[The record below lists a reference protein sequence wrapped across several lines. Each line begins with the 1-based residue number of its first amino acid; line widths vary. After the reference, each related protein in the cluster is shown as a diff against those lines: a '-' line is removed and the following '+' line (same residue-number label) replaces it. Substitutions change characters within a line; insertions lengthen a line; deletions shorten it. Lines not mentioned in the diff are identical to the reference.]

1 MTEPPES
8 SVPNPPVAPVAT
20 VKTPEQIA
28 KVERTRRLASALRD
42 NLRRRKAVRPGTGR
56 PDN

>member
-8 SVPNPPVAPVAT
+8 SVPNPPVPPVAPA
-20 VKTPEQIA
+20 KTPEQIA

-42 NLRRRKAVRPGTGR
+42 NLRRRKAVKPGAGR
-56 PDN
+56 QDN